1 MLRRLFN
8 RWSRSLYLKIFMSFL
23 ATCVLFFVA
32 LAVFWNFYF
41 SDLFYKDKKE
51 LLDSRYTEVSKLLNQ
66 YQENTI
72 SIREMRFGIRIVA
85 RSINGAVWIVG
96 QDGTI
101 VSGSS
106 DHENSLIPSTM
117 DTLFADAL
125 NGHSGTRI
133 GTLYSDSKNE
143 GSTMTFYMPTQWN
156 GQSVIVFLHTPVVE
170 ISEAIAA
177 VRLNILVPLLFSLLA
192 VGLILFILSRRI
204 AGPLQQMNRA
214 ALDFAQ
220 GDFSSRV
227 SIRSNDEIGQLAKS
241 FNYMV
246 DQLVEWEDAR
256 QEFLANVSHELRSPL
271 TTLRGFIV
279 AMNDKLIEVDK
290 YPHYLRICDGEV
302 QRLQRLVTDLLDLA
316 RIQNGVDVFR
326 TRPVALQDIVNETA
340 ELLRETVAEKEL
352 TLKLN
357 EMSEGEPVEAEVDPD
372 RFSQIL
378 QNLVYN
384 AIQFT
389 PPGGSITITIGK
401 EQDKAL
407 VAVEDTGVGMT
418 EEEQQRVWDRF
429 YKGGVLRGI
438 RTEGSGLGL
447 TIVKHL
453 VTGMKGA
460 IRLESIPGTGT
471 RFTVTFPLFAR
482 E

>member
-1 MLRRLFN
+1 
-8 RWSRSLYLKIFMSFL
+8 
-23 ATCVLFFVA
+23 
-32 LAVFWNFYF
+32 
-41 SDLFYKDKKE
+41 
-51 LLDSRYTEVSKLLNQ
+51 
-66 YQENTI
+66 
-72 SIREMRFGIRIVA
+72 
-85 RSINGAVWIVG
+85 
-96 QDGTI
+96 
-101 VSGSS
+101 
-106 DHENSLIPSTM
+106 M
-117 DTLFADAL
+117 DALFADGL

-133 GTLYSDSKNE
+133 GTLFSDSKNE
-143 GSTMTFYMPTQWN
+143 GSTMTYYTPTQWN

-192 VGLILFILSRRI
+192 VGLILFNLSRRI

-279 AMNDKLIEVDK
+279 AMNDKLIEEDK

-326 TRPVALQDIVNETA
+326 TRPVALRDIVDETV
-340 ELLRETVAEKEL
+340 ELLRETVMEKEL
-352 TLKLN
+352 TLTLSDLN
-357 EMSEGEPVEAEVDPD
+357 AEEELVEAEVDPD

-389 PPGGSITITIGK
+389 PPGGSITIMVGK
-401 EQDKAL
+401 DQGKAM

-438 RTEGSGLGL
+438 RTEGTGLGL

-460 IRLESIPGTGT
+460 IRLESFPGTGT
-471 RFTVTFPLFAR
+471 RFTVTFPLFER
-482 E
+482 VS